1 MVSAHGPSSIFV
13 NSSTISSLGKRMNV
27 ALLGDPQIGPFH
39 KNGDKSRSGRFKKEL
54 GCLREHFLVNRLFPE
69 LSQT

>member
-39 KNGDKSRSGRFKKEL
+39 DDKSRSGRFKKEL

-69 LSQT
+69 LSPT